1 MSAGLMGRVSG
12 RLLAGMMVA
21 MVGCAAAPTAS
32 EPATVVLT
40 GPNGSER
47 EEVVST
53 LSAELD
59 RSMERLRLDDYEG
72 PYFLSYQLKDD
83 ESVTIGGKF
92 GALTTDSHS
101 RQRYAYVES
110 RVGSYGFDN
119 FANIDAE
126 SYRMAN
132 FRADRVVP
140 LDDGD
145 ALRGA
150 LWLLTDETYKKA
162 LSDYL
167 TKRGGAV
174 YEAQEEVEVPSFS
187 REDAVSHRGP
197 AKPLELDEVA
207 WREQVRRITG
217 ELKEHT
223 FLLDASMEVSAQR
236 VVRYLV
242 NSEGSEV
249 VDEQRLYTIQAQA
262 YTRADDGMLLEN
274 SRLFYARDLHAL
286 PSWEVVE
293 SAVAEMIEELRL
305 LREAEVI
312 DPYTGPA
319 ILAPE
324 ATGVLFHEAVGHR
337 LEGER
342 QRDEQEGRTFQGRV
356 GKVVLPEFISV
367 YDDPLLSEVDGV
379 QLNGY
384 YTHDDEGVPAQRAE
398 LIEEGV
404 LRGFL
409 MSRTPIEGVD
419 SSNGHGRAQ
428 GVNVPRARM
437 ANLVVEAT
445 EEAQV
450 SFEEL
455 RQRLLDEVRR
465 QGKPFGL
472 LIQDITGGSTN
483 TLGYGYQAFK
493 GVPRMI
499 YRIDAETGEQE
510 LVRGVELVGTP
521 LSSINKIVAASQET
535 GIFNGYCGAESG
547 YVPVSTVAPAI
558 LTTEIELQRTQQAR
572 ERRPILS
579 PPWAP

>member
-1 MSAGLMGRVSG
+1 MGRVSG

-32 EPATVVLT
+32 EPSAVVLT
-40 GPNGSER
+40 GPDGSER

-53 LSAELD
+53 LNAELE

-110 RVGSYGFDN
+110 RVGSYDFDN

-132 FRADRVVP
+132 FRADVLVP

-174 YEAQEEVEVPSFS
+174 YEAQEEVDVPSFS
-187 REDAVSHRGP
+187 REEPVSHRGP
-197 AKPLELDEVA
+197 SLPLELDEEV

-217 ELKEHT
+217 ELKAHT

-242 NSEGSEV
+242 NSEGSAV

-274 SRLFYARDLHAL
+274 SRLFYARDLNAL
-286 PSWEVVE
+286 PSWEVVG
-293 SAVAEMIEELRL
+293 SAVDEMIDELGQ

-367 YDDPLLSEVDGV
+367 YDDPLLSEVSGV

-455 RQRLLDEVRR
+455 RERLLDEVRR
-465 QGKPFGL
+465 QGKPYGL